1 MGEETKVAVR
11 NLRRES
17 NEDLKKAEKSGDLTE
32 DDLKSGMDDVQKIV
46 DRAVKDIDEVIAGK
60 EKEIME
66 I

>member
-1 MGEETKVAVR
+1 MEAKEALDGPTQ
-11 NLRRES
+11 
-17 NEDLKKAEKSGDLTE
+17 

-46 DRAVKDIDEVIAGK
+46 DRAVKDIDEVITGK